1 MTRIAT
7 RLEVVG
13 WAACA
18 LVIGAAIAW
27 LDLPARE
34 YESGLLVYLLAGFW
48 LAVPG
53 RAPSTLL
60 AVACGLAPQLV
71 LYLVAQSTRP
81 LAIVAAAVATFAG
94 AAVGRSAGARLE
106 GARAAPPSSEPW
118 YRRPIGA
125 RTLLPVAL
133 SAIAVVG
140 LVPVWALL
148 RQSELFVGLS
158 LVRWWQ
164 GATFVAWVLVAPSV
178 LRWRGWLRRVASGDD
193 DARAGV
199 TIAEI
204 VAHLALV
211 AVIVA
216 AHAALLVAVGGIFAW
231 GPTIAAIWPI
241 GRAAATAYAPVDLVT
256 YAAVLGLGWLS
267 DADRQA
273 EDARRRAAALQAT
286 VSQARLAALRARLN
300 PHFLYNA
307 LNAAVTLA
315 RAGRGRETSHVLEE
329 LTALLRYVLDDQA
342 TVVPLDAEL
351 AFVRRYLEIQQL
363 RFGDRLSYE
372 ITVDDRVAG
381 AMVLPLAL
389 QPLVENAVEHAI
401 ASGEASRIELSAFA
415 EGHTLV
421 LRVDDDGPGPEHESE
436 RHASGIGLG
445 HTRERLR
452 ATYGDRASVTL
463 EPRVPRGARAE
474 VRQPLVEPPAL
485 VAAT

>member
-1 MTRIAT
+1 MRRIAT

-13 WAACA
+13 WALGA
-18 LVIGAAIAW
+18 LVTGAVIAW

-60 AVACGLAPQLV
+60 AVACGLAPQMA
-71 LYLVAQSTRP
+71 LYLLAQSPRP
-81 LAIVAAAVATFAG
+81 LAIGAAGVATFAG
-94 AAVGRSAGARLE
+94 AAAGRIAGARLE
-106 GARAAPPSSEPW
+106 GAHGAPPSDEPW

-164 GATFVAWVLVAPSV
+164 GASFVGWVLVAPSV
-178 LRWRGWLRRVASGDD
+178 LRWRGWLRRVAGGG
-193 DARAGV
+193 RETGGV
-199 TIAEI
+199 TIAEAA
-204 VAHLALV
+204 AHLALV
-211 AVIVA
+211 AALVA
-216 AHAALLVAVGGIFAW
+216 AHAALLVAIGALFEWRA
-231 GPTIAAIWPI
+231 TIAAAWTI
-241 GRAAATAYAPVDLVT
+241 GRGAAAAYAPIDLAT

-286 VSQARLAALRARLN
+286 VSETRLAALRARLN

-351 AFVRRYLEIQQL
+351 AFVRRYLEIQRV
-363 RFGDRLSYE
+363 RFGDRLSYD
-372 ITVDDRVAG
+372 ITVDDRVAA
-381 AMVLPLAL
+381 AMVLPLVL

-415 EGHTLV
+415 DGGTLV
-421 LRVDDDGPGPEHESE
+421 LRVDDDGPGPAHESE
-436 RHASGIGLG
+436 RQPSGIGLG

-452 ATYGDRASVTL
+452 TTYGGRASVTL
-463 EPRVPRGARAE
+463 AARAPRGARAE
-474 VRQPLVEPPAL
+474 VRQPLVESPAL
-485 VAAT
+485 VAAP